1 MKRLPTA
8 AHRTVSTRNALRLH
22 GGISL
27 LALASAASMLAACGG
42 SPGVEIAEFYDCAL
56 TNCKDSEL
64 LSTDALSPRAVIRGE
79 GSVLNIST
87 QVGQSANLLTRV
99 RLTGA
104 DRLYAQTSSQ
114 RIELR
119 DSDGKGSSYTGSLTV
134 SGEEPS
140 LSIVLERRGEQHVN
154 SVTLPKSFS
163 VLAPV
168 GPVNLGL
175 KTGKLMVNL
184 GHAGGSSVDNL
195 SSLRCTRK
203 DGSSFSGGRSDNY
216 SLPFVIESV
225 NGSPWVRINTA
236 DLDLSLNQ
244 HSSSLDTNAPNTSP
258 VQTCEIAV
266 SWRVYRM
273 GSTASTLSRYSSVRG
288 ERAASQSIS
297 YDARL

>member
-1 MKRLPTA
+1 MKPLPATSP
-8 AHRTVSTRNALRLH
+8 RPVSTRSALGLH

-27 LALASAASMLAACGG
+27 LALGCVASMLAACGG
-42 SPGVEIAEFYDCAL
+42 SPGAEIVEVYDCVL

-64 LSTDALSPRAVIRGE
+64 LSTDALSPHAVIRGE
-79 GSVLNIST
+79 GNVLNISA
-87 QVGQSANLLTRV
+87 QLGQSANLLTRV

-104 DRLYAQTSSQ
+104 DRFFAQTSSQ

-134 SGEEPS
+134 SAEEPS

-184 GHAGGSSVDNL
+184 GHASGSSVDNL

-216 SLPFVIESV
+216 SLPFVIENV

-273 GSTASTLSRYSSVRG
+273 GSTASTLSRHSTVRG